1 MILERRR
8 SPPSRSDCHFPLKV
22 MRLVHAKKLQLGT
35 SERLKE
41 TELQRRK
48 RHGRGVDGGAG
59 STGGGDHVASY
70 SHAMPDTPS
79 RWLEA
84 PHNLTVSDS
93 EVAEWRRAAAYKGLQ
108 KTDQVD
114 SGQCLPPPLGL
125 PYTMQ
130 SVLHSGIYTFEFEQE
145 KRRSGGVVV
154 GRGAKEPL

>member
-1 MILERRR
+1 
-8 SPPSRSDCHFPLKV
+8 

-59 STGGGDHVASY
+59 STGGGNHVASY

-79 RWLEA
+79 RWLE
-84 PHNLTVSDS
+84 PPQNLTVSDS

-108 KTDQVD
+108 KTDQVG
-114 SGQCLPPPLGL
+114 SEKILPPLL
-125 PYTMQ
+125 CLRYKFQ
-130 SVLHSGIYTFEFEQE
+130 SVLHCGIHTFEIDQG
-145 KRRSGGVVV
+145 KMRPGDVSWVVV
-154 GRGAKEPL
+154 RFRAKKPL